1 MWSDTS
7 SASQLGRS
15 SPLAVVD
22 LRFLRLL
29 RVFRTFK
36 LSGYGAQLELVVSA
50 VRESKEMLMMFLIN
64 LMIVVRRPNPS
75 IPACNQPINLCA
87 RYSSLATSWQL
98 LYLLCAR

>member
-1 MWSDTS
+1 MFPIEAVPADT
-7 SASQLGRS
+7 ASPPLPLLLPLPAPQLGRS

-36 LSGYGAQLELVVSA
+36 LSGYGPQLELVVSA

-64 LMIVVRRPNPS
+64 LMIVVR
-75 IPACNQPINLCA
+75 PACLFLPPSFLSIT
-87 RYSSLATSWQL
+87 R
-98 LYLLCAR
+98 